1 MRKIVFI
8 LCMVLLLTSCES
20 STEQGKVIFVSAALG
35 YMNSNVGYLKNPPS
49 DQKALASEL
58 QTLAEASGEIYEEY
72 LFLEENGVR
81 TMNGYERKWNQDDII
96 STLLNLDTVSGDLII
111 FHYSGHGD
119 SSGALVPDIDTSSRL
134 KPEDLL
140 DTLKLIDGKKCLFI
154 DSCYSGSFIED
165 SSKLE
170 NGEKFDEDGNL
181 IADGFASSLI
191 AAIENAFKGEAENTE
206 IWALTAATD
215 KQLSFDSWDNGMA
228 NQDKYGAFTYYL
240 LEALGYDTEKDEAA
254 IPVRRGNVTFYSL
267 YSEIRKTM
275 PVSLRREATPQATL
289 NPLDLVLFSF

>member
-20 STEQGKVIFVSAALG
+20 STEQGKVIFVSAALD

-154 DSCYSGSFIED
+154 DSCYSGSFIEN

-240 LEALGYDTEKDEAA
+240 LEALGYDPERDEAA
-254 IPVRRGNVTFYSL
+254 IPVRRGNLTFYSL

>member
-20 STEQGKVIFVSAALG
+20 STEQGKVIFVSAALD

-58 QTLAEASGEIYEEY
+58 QTLAEASGEIYEKY

-140 DTLKLIDGKKCLFI
+140 DILKLIDGKKCLFI

-240 LEALGYDTEKDEAA
+240 LEALGYDTEKHEAA

>member
-20 STEQGKVIFVSAALG
+20 STEQGKVIFVSAALD

-215 KQLSFDSWDNGMA
+215 KQLSFDSWDTGMPMQE
-228 NQDKYGAFTYYL
+228 NFGAFSYYL
-240 LEALGYDTEKDEAA
+240 AIALGYDMENDSTTIPGVSTE
-254 IPVRRGNVTFYSL
+254 ITFYGL
-267 YSEIRKTM
+267 YQEIKGLMATD
-275 PVSLRREATPQATL
+275 LWREATPQVTL
-289 NPLDLVLFSF
+289 SHYDPVLFRF

>member
-20 STEQGKVIFVSAALG
+20 STEQGKVIFVSAALD

-154 DSCYSGSFIED
+154 DSCYSGSFIEN

-206 IWALTAATD
+206 IWALTARDMGAD
-215 KQLSFDSWDNGMA
+215 SRYGQAALIRQLGQWNG
-228 NQDKYGAFTYYL
+228 QSG
-240 LEALGYDTEKDEAA
+240 
-254 IPVRRGNVTFYSL
+254 
-267 YSEIRKTM
+267 
-275 PVSLRREATPQATL
+275 
-289 NPLDLVLFSF
+289 